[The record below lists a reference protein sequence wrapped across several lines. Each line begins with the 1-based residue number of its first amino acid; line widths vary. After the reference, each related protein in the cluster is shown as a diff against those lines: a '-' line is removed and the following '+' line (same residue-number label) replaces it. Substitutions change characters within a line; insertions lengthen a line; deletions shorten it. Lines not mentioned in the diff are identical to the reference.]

1 MVNGFTAGFFLARRQ
16 LMPQQS
22 PELPR
27 LRRLEAGHTMVSITS
42 LRAMRRLLVA
52 VIALQV
58 INLALEVW

>member
-1 MVNGFTAGFFLARRQ
+1 MT
-16 LMPQQS
+16 QQS

-27 LRRLEAGHTMVSITS
+27 LRRLEVSHTMVSITS

-52 VIALQV
+52 VIVLQV

>member
-1 MVNGFTAGFFLARRQ
+1 MAHST
-16 LMPQQS
+16 

-27 LRRLEAGHTMVSITS
+27 LRRLEVGHTIVSITS

-52 VIALQV
+52 VIVLQV